1 MSDTTLH
8 IVTWGA
14 LAVGIVVLLVFLFS
28 RHD

>member
-1 MSDTTLH
+1 MSDTTLQ